1 MRSLTAATAVAA
13 LIAVG
18 LVGCA
23 GAPGPECPRPAQ
35 DPTLATLVTAEG
47 EQGSAPEVSVATP
60 LRAQAPRFAD
70 LIDGSG
76 PAVVE
81 PDQLFVTGLTLVDGE
96 SGEVLTQN
104 GYDASFGSV
113 GTTTE
118 AVSVF
123 PGIEEALQC
132 AREGSRIA
140 VLLPPDGLTPL
151 AAAGLGIDPDAS
163 VLAVADI
170 RKVYLPAA
178 DGAPVFHDAH
188 GLPSVVRG
196 PSGQP
201 GIIVP
206 DAAAP
211 TEVVVQVLLEGREEV
226 VQDGDGV
233 RVHYTAVSWEGRD
246 VRATSWGGPA
256 VSVTAGP
263 GDPVAAALVGA
274 RVGSQILVVL
284 PEASSPSGSALVYV
298 VDVLGVDGAPR

>member
-18 LVGCA
+18 LVGCSA
-23 GAPGPECPRPAQ
+23 APGSVCPRPAQ
-35 DPTLATLVTAEG
+35 DPALAALVTAEG
-47 EQGSAPEVSVATP
+47 EQGAAPEVSVATP
-60 LRAQAPRFAD
+60 LRAQSPRFAD
-70 LIDGSG
+70 LVEGSG
-76 PAVVE
+76 PAIVE
-81 PDQLFVTGLTLVDGE
+81 PDQLSVTGLTLVNGE
-96 SGEVLTQN
+96 TGEVITQN

-132 AREGSRIA
+132 AREGSRVA
-140 VLLPPDGLTPL
+140 VLLPPDGLAPL
-151 AAAGLGIDPDAS
+151 AAAGLGVDADAS

-178 DGAPVFHDAH
+178 DGTPVFHDAH
-188 GLPSVVRG
+188 GLPSVVRA

-201 GIIVP
+201 GIIIP

-211 TEVVVQVLLEGREEV
+211 SEVVVQLLLDGRGAVIRE
-226 VQDGDGV
+226 GDGV
-233 RVHYTAVSWEGRD
+233 RVHYTAVSWDGRE
-246 VRATSWGGPA
+246 VLASSWGAPG
-256 VSVTAGP
+256 VSMAAGP

-284 PEASSPSGSALVYV
+284 PEASSPSGGALVYV
-298 VDVLGVDGAPR
+298 IDVLGVEGAPR